1 MFYPSFYFDPTYIL
15 IIIGVI
21 ICSIA
26 SMRVK
31 VHFQIFRNEKP
42 YGADRSAGGRTCTPW
57 GRNL

>member
-15 IIIGVI
+15 IMLHCIDAGEKYIF
-21 ICSIA
+21 
-26 SMRVK
+26 K
-31 VHFQIFRNEKP
+31 IFRNEKP